1 MCCNRKGGQMDDND
15 HSISFLT
22 RCSCFEQQVS
32 WRSVW
37 CCLKSQGHTILW
49 STVWTVSFFWF
60 LGITCMIFF
69 FVVKEREGE
78 NFDLKI
84 SWVDFGI
91 TFFKNEKEIKKYWRW
106 QLGGIC
112 IQKSNWVEYS
122 AYNLEN
128 TYWSNCLSKVYFSAW
143 KKNYTGWNKRNG
155 VQFASLDFCFT
166 L

>member
-1 MCCNRKGGQMDDND
+1 MFMLWTAGILKKCLVLFKIPRSHNPLINCLN
-15 HSISFLT
+15 SLIFLVF
-22 RCSCFEQQVS
+22 RYYM
-32 WRSVW
+32 
-37 CCLKSQGHTILW
+37 HD
-49 STVWTVSFFWF
+49 
-60 LGITCMIFF
+60 FF

-78 NFDLKI
+78 KFDLKM
-84 SWVDFGI
+84 SWVDFGGI
-91 TFFKNEKEIKKYWRW
+91 TFFKKEKEIKKYWRW

-122 AYNLEN
+122 ACNLEN

>member
-1 MCCNRKGGQMDDND
+1 MFMLWTAGILKKCLVLFKIPRSHNPLINCLN
-15 HSISFLT
+15 SLIFLVF
-22 RCSCFEQQVS
+22 RYYM
-32 WRSVW
+32 
-37 CCLKSQGHTILW
+37 HD
-49 STVWTVSFFWF
+49 
-60 LGITCMIFF
+60 FF
-69 FVVKEREGE
+69 F
-78 NFDLKI
+78 
-84 SWVDFGI
+84 SWSKKGRGSKFCFVNELSRLWNHF
-91 TFFKNEKEIKKYWRW
+91 FFKNKKEIKKYWRW

-122 AYNLEN
+122 ACNLEN